1 MPLPPVKAWSSGQR
15 RDALGDE
22 VHTED
27 EEQQRHHG
35 IVVHGEPFLHQ
46 VELRLRVIPERGWLA
61 VPVQAGESA
70 GACWMW
76 VRACACYC

>member
-35 IVVHGEPFLHQ
+35 IVVHGEPFFRR
-46 VELRLRVIPERGWLA
+46 VELRLRVITPNEVGWRSPCWPET
-61 VPVQAGESA
+61 A

-76 VRACACYC
+76 LRACACYC